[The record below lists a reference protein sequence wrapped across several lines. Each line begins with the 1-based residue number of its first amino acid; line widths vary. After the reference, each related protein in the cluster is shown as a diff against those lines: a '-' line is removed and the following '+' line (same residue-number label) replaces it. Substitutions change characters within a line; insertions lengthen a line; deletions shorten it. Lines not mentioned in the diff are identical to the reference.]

1 MAIKVEIVLEEGR
14 GLKDEVKLELDE
26 FEKWFMGFLKNGEP
40 LTKGEKAILNDYL
53 GWKSGQVQ
61 G

>member
-1 MAIKVEIVLEEGR
+1 MSIRVEIVLEEGR
-14 GLKDEVKLELDE
+14 SLKEEVKLELTQ
-26 FEKWFMGFLKNGEP
+26 FEQWFMTFLKNGEP
-40 LTKGEKAILNDYL
+40 LTRGEKAILNDYL